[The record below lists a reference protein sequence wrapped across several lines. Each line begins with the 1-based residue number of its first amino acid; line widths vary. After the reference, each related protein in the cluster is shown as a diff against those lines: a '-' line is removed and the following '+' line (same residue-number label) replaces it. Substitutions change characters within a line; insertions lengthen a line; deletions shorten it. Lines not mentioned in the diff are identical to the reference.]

1 MIPKCGRSEVQ
12 VLVLRVDIG
21 VVSYEAMSPQCGM
34 SVLQVLDVRVYN
46 RSGDL

>member
-1 MIPKCGRSEVQ
+1 MTPKCGISEVQ
-12 VLVLRVDIG
+12 VLVLRVDIR
-21 VVSYEAMSPQCGM
+21 VVIYEAMSPQCGR